1 MGWNGLTIQTI
12 LVLEYKKRNE
22 CKILHSS
29 TKLIA
34 SVSDIN
40 NVSKNF
46 DKNKKLGNIGL
57 FWMQL

>member
-1 MGWNGLTIQTI
+1 MSWNGLGIQTI
-12 LVLEYKKRNE
+12 LVLEYKKRND

-34 SVSDIN
+34 SDSDIDN
-40 NVSKNF
+40 ASKNF

>member
-57 FWMQL
+57 FWM